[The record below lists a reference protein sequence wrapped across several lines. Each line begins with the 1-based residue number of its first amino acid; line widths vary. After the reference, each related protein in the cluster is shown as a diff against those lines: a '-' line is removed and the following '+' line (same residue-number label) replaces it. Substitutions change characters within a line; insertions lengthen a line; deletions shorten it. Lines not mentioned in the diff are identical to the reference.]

1 VRKVRFEDGR
11 ELKEATSY
19 RLAVAEPL
27 PEGPAYAML
36 AKSPTTPSTI
46 TEVEALAAYLRR
58 LPQPVSPPEDI
69 RFREVGH

>member
-1 VRKVRFEDGR
+1 
-11 ELKEATSY
+11 
-19 RLAVAEPL
+19 
-27 PEGPAYAML
+27 ML

-46 TEVEALAAYLRR
+46 NEVEALAAYLRR